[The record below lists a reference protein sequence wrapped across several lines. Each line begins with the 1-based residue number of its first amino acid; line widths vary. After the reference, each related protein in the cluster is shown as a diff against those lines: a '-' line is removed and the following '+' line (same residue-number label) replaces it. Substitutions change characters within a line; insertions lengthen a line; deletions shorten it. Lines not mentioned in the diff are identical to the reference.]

1 MLSKSSP
8 LFGSPRISIKG
19 VAFLGV
25 RARTH
30 AYTQKCG
37 VLLRRS
43 SLFLFTVF
51 FLLFSACTPVPAAD
65 VPYFPA
71 FFYVTLSPKPT
82 LILLDSPFAAPRKQI
97 PLNPPTD
104 CSLYGLHP
112 APRGRWI
119 AVEWDCAFGPAVEL
133 FDSTNGQS
141 HFALSDQTIDSRF
154 LAWHP
159 DGYSLYLKIG
169 TLSVPQT
176 LRLDAATGK
185 AKELLISAFV
195 YDLTVSPDG
204 KRVLYSLSKG
214 IGFGSETWVAGPNGE
229 NPSQLLMDSQNII
242 ALAQYSPDGSQ
253 IAYIK
258 LPDNQEP
265 APPGELW
272 VMDSAGFNAHKLAAA
287 DAGRGF
293 PVNWSPAGNKLAFVG
308 RDIPTDEKSINLSI
322 YDMKTFVL
330 TSVSLFP
337 SAVSSA
343 SPFPSVVGSVSPMW
357 SPDGSFI
364 AWSDTMNVWFYEVL
378 SGQATKQIPG
388 ACCAGWIR

>member
-1 MLSKSSP
+1 MLPKS
-8 LFGSPRISIKG
+8 F
-19 VAFLGV
+19 
-25 RARTH
+25 T
-30 AYTQKCG
+30 
-37 VLLRRS
+37 
-43 SLFLFTVF
+43 LFLFTAF
-51 FLLFSACTPVPAAD
+51 SLLLTACIPTPAVDA
-65 VPYFPA
+65 PYSPA

-82 LILLDSPFAAPRKQI
+82 LVLLDNPSAAPRKQI

-119 AVEWDCAFGPAVEL
+119 AVEWDCSFGPAVEL

-141 HFALSDQTIDSRF
+141 HFALSDHTIDSRF

-214 IGFGSETWVAGPNGE
+214 IGFGSETWIAGPNGE
-229 NPSQLLMDSQNII
+229 NPSQLLVDAQNII

-258 LPDNQEP
+258 LPDSQES

-272 VMDSAGFNAHKLAAA
+272 VMESAGFNARKLATA

-293 PVNWSPAGNKLAFVG
+293 PAVWSPAGDKIAFVG
-308 RDIPTDEKSINLSI
+308 RNVASDEKSTNISI
-322 YDMKTFVL
+322 YNMS
-330 TSVSLFP
+330 TSVSPL
-337 SAVSSA
+337 S
-343 SPFPSVVGSVSPMW
+343 SVVQSVSPSPSVTIAW
-357 SPDGSFI
+357 SPDGASI
-364 AWSDTMNVWFYEVL
+364 VWSDTMNVWFYEVS
-378 SGQATKQIPG
+378 SGQTTKQITG